1 MPSSSSDRDRPRSA
15 AAVPLEPADRRS
27 ALNLAVAALALLAIV
42 LAWPVPRGLARLTS
56 LRRAPRA
63 SLVLWQASAVAAV
76 LAALL
81 AAPAA
86 LLSLVEA
93 TAGSVAGTRSIL
105 TPGDVVLWPA
115 PIAATVTGVVAARLL
130 FAGDRV
136 GRRLRAAR
144 RRHRDLID
152 LLAVDGGHDTP
163 DNHRMRVLEHRTP
176 TAYCVPGLARR
187 VVVTRGTLDSL
198 SAIELRAVLAHERA
212 HLIARHDLVLEFFTV
227 MHEAV
232 PRFVRSDQALHS
244 VTLLIE
250 VLADRAAVRSVGVIA
265 TGRAIVAMV
274 GAPRPEG
281 ALGMS
286 GIGTASVSDARQRIE
301 LLEGGRVFSLP
312 NAIASGLMYTAAGL
326 LVTAPVALLFAAVPA
341 ASN

>member
-1 MPSSSSDRDRPRSA
+1 M
-15 AAVPLEPADRRS
+15 
-27 ALNLAVAALALLAIV
+27 
-42 LAWPVPRGLARLTS
+42 RG

-86 LLSLVEA
+86 VLAIVEA
-93 TAGSVAGTRSIL
+93 TPGSGAAVRPGL
-105 TPGDVVLWPA
+105 TPENIGLWPA
-115 PIAATVTGVVAARLL
+115 PVAALMTGVVAARLL
-130 FAGDRV
+130 FSGDRV

-144 RRHRDLID
+144 RRHRDLVD
-152 LLAVDGGHDTP
+152 LLAVDGVHDTP
-163 DNHRMRVLEHRTP
+163 DTRHDNPMRVLEHSTP

-198 SAIELRAVLAHERA
+198 ATSELRAVLTHERA
-212 HLIARHDLVLEFFTV
+212 HLTARHDLVLEFFTV

-232 PRFVRSDQALHS
+232 PRFMRSTEALHS

-265 TGRAIVAMV
+265 TARAIVAMV
-274 GAPRPEG
+274 GGPRPEG

-286 GIGTASVSDARQRIE
+286 GSGPASVSDARLRIE
-301 LLEGGRVFSLP
+301 LLEGGRVLGLP
-312 NAIASGLMYTAAGL
+312 NVVASGLMYAGSGL
-326 LVTAPVALLFAAVPA
+326 LVAAPVLLLLAALPA
-341 ASN
+341 ASA

>member
-1 MPSSSSDRDRPRSA
+1 MP
-15 AAVPLEPADRRS
+15 
-27 ALNLAVAALALLAIV
+27 VAALALLAIV
-42 LAWPVPRGLARLTS
+42 LAWPVPRGLARLTR

-86 LLSLVEA
+86 VLTIVEA
-93 TAGSVAGTRSIL
+93 RPGSGVGSRVGSAVGSTAEAGTSL
-105 TPGDVVLWPA
+105 TLGNVGLWPA
-115 PIAATVTGVVAARLL
+115 PVALLVTAVVAARLL
-130 FAGDRV
+130 FSGDRV

-144 RRHRDLID
+144 RRHRDLVD
-152 LLAVDGGHDTP
+152 LLAVDGVNDP
-163 DNHRMRVLEHRTP
+163 REDDRMRVLEHATP

-198 SAIELRAVLAHERA
+198 AADELGAVLAHERA
-212 HLIARHDLVLEFFTV
+212 HLTARHDLVLEFFTV

-232 PRFVRSDQALHS
+232 PRFMRSDQALHS

-250 VLADRAAVRSVGVIA
+250 VLADRAAVRSVGVVA
-265 TGRAIVAMV
+265 TARAIVAMV
-274 GAPRPEG
+274 GGPRPEG

-286 GIGTASVSDARQRIE
+286 GSGPASASDARQRIE
-301 LLEGGRVFSLP
+301 LLEGGRVFGLP
-312 NAIASGLMYTAAGL
+312 NVVASGLIYTASGL
-326 LVTAPVALLFAAVPA
+326 LVAAPVALLLAALA
-341 ASN
+341 TTSS

>member
-1 MPSSSSDRDRPRSA
+1 M
-15 AAVPLEPADRRS
+15 
-27 ALNLAVAALALLAIV
+27 
-42 LAWPVPRGLARLTS
+42 LAWPVPRGLACLTS

-86 LLSLVEA
+86 VLTLVEA
-93 TAGSVAGTRSIL
+93 TSGAGARSSL
-105 TPGDVVLWPA
+105 TLGDVGLWPA
-115 PIAATVTGVVAARLL
+115 PIAAIVTGVVAARLL

-144 RRHRDLID
+144 RRHRDLVD
-152 LLAVDGGHDTP
+152 LLAVDGGDDTTG
-163 DNHRMRVLEHRTP
+163 DHRLRVLEHSTP
-176 TAYCVPGLARR
+176 TAYCVPGMARR

-198 SAIELRAVLAHERA
+198 TAVELRAVLAHERR
-212 HLIARHDLVLEFFTV
+212 HLTARHDLVLEFFTV

-232 PRFVRSDQALHS
+232 PRFVRSAQALRE

-265 TGRAIVAMV
+265 TARAIVAMV

-286 GIGTASVSDARQRIE
+286 ATLLASGTGLDSGSGLGSGSRADAKLRID
-301 LLEGGRVFSLP
+301 LLEGGRVFGLP
-312 NAIASGLMYTAAGL
+312 NAVASGLMYTTSGL
-326 LVTAPVALLFAAVPA
+326 LVAAPVALLFAALLA
-341 ASN
+341 ASS